1 MENPVCKNIFIA
13 GFIRSLASVIVTAF
27 VPVFFMKVFPGFK
40 SQYALLNAAALTCF
54 GFSSSLIGG
63 ILSDKFEKR
72 SYMTKANIVMAGN
85 FIAVPLTGMACFA
98 GNFYLAMACFA
109 LKILVSGSYF
119 SPAITMMQNT
129 TAAADSGF
137 VVSCYMFFAHLAQ
150 TLSPL
155 LFSFLAKSFGAV
167 NAPRI
172 YGYLLFGAVSIGYLG
187 SNIFYY
193 KAGRAYTKFMEDRDE
208 KEKAEKL
215 AAA

>member
-1 MENPVCKNIFIA
+1 
-13 GFIRSLASVIVTAF
+13 
-27 VPVFFMKVFPGFK
+27 
-40 SQYALLNAAALTCF
+40 
-54 GFSSSLIGG
+54 
-63 ILSDKFEKR
+63 
-72 SYMTKANIVMAGN
+72 
-85 FIAVPLTGMACFA
+85 
-98 GNFYLAMACFA
+98 
-109 LKILVSGSYF
+109 
-119 SPAITMMQNT
+119 
-129 TAAADSGF
+129 
-137 VVSCYMFFAHLAQ
+137 MFFAHLAQ

-208 KEKAEKL
+208 KENAEKL